1 MTNEILHYASPYYDP
16 VKAHE
21 YYMKH
26 RELKGRT
33 STAGL
38 NDEGKAAA
46 SYVKEQLTTEHKTK
60 VEANNEDTTNQ
71 IDKLREQ
78 KKSNIAAH
86 KAAMQRQI
94 DQLRAKLSSMSSS
107 DKQKNRS
114 KISSIISALREQNA
128 AERERLNAEFQAQSK
143 SLRIAQKETNENLKT
158 EYDDKYL
165 SELEKIKANPAF
177 QKAKASRSGSKK
189 SSSSKKTK
197 KDLSY
202 YMRGAPIHV

>member
-1 MTNEILHYASPYYDP
+1 MNNEILHYASPYYDP

-21 YYMKH
+21 YYIKH
-26 RELKGRT
+26 RELKGRA

-46 SYVKEQLTTEHKTK
+46 SYVKEQLTTEHKSK
-60 VEANNEDTTNQ
+60 VEANKEDTTNQ

-78 KKSNIAAH
+78 KKSNIEAH
-86 KAAMQRQI
+86 KAAMQSQI
-94 DQLRAKLSSMSSS
+94 DRLKASV
-107 DKQKNRS
+107 DKQKNRDHITAN
-114 KISSIISALREQNA
+114 ISVLREQNA

-143 SLRIAQKETNENLKT
+143 SIRTAQKETNENLKT

-177 QKAKASRSGSKK
+177 QKAKASHSGSKK

>member
-46 SYVKEQLTTEHKTK
+46 SYVKEQLTAERKSK
-60 VEANNEDTTNQ
+60 VEANKEDTANK
-71 IDKLREQ
+71 IDKLHEQ
-78 KKSNIAAH
+78 KKPNIAAH

-94 DQLRAKLSSMSSS
+94 DQLRTKLSSMPSA
-107 DKQKNRS
+107 DKQKNRAQ
-114 KISSIISALREQNA
+114 ISSSLSALREQNA

-143 SLRIAQKETNENLKT
+143 SLRTAQ
-158 EYDDKYL
+158 
-165 SELEKIKANPAF
+165 
-177 QKAKASRSGSKK
+177 
-189 SSSSKKTK
+189 
-197 KDLSY
+197 
-202 YMRGAPIHV
+202 

>member
-1 MTNEILHYASPYYDP
+1 MNNEILHYASPYYDP

-21 YYMKH
+21 YYIKH
-26 RELKGRT
+26 RELKGRA

-46 SYVKEQLTTEHKTK
+46 SYVKEQLTTERTSK
-60 VEANNEDTTNQ
+60 VEANKEDTTNQ

-78 KKSNIAAH
+78 KKSNLEVH
-86 KAAMQRQI
+86 KAAMQSQI
-94 DQLRAKLSSMSSS
+94 DRLKAKLRSMSSA
-107 DKQKNRS
+107 DKQKNRDRIAAN
-114 KISSIISALREQNA
+114 ISVLREQNA

-143 SLRIAQKETNENLKT
+143 SLRTAQKETNANLKT

-165 SELEKIKANPAF
+165 SELEKIKPNPAF

-189 SSSSKKTK
+189 SSSSKKNQER
-197 KDLSY
+197 S
-202 YMRGAPIHV
+202 

>member
-21 YYMKH
+21 YYIKH
-26 RELKGRT
+26 RELKGRN

-46 SYVKEQLTTEHKTK
+46 SYVKEQLTTERKSK
-60 VEANNEDTTNQ
+60 VESNKEDTTNQ

-78 KKSNIAAH
+78 KKSNIEVH
-86 KAAMQRQI
+86 KSAMQSQI
-94 DQLRAKLSSMSSS
+94 DRLKAKLRSMSSA
-107 DKQKNRS
+107 DKQKNRDRIAAN
-114 KISSIISALREQNA
+114 ISVLLEQNA

-189 SSSSKKTK
+189 SSSSKTTK

>member
-21 YYMKH
+21 YYIKH
-26 RELKGRT
+26 RELKGRN

-46 SYVKEQLTTEHKTK
+46 SYVKEQLTTERKSK
-60 VEANNEDTTNQ
+60 VESNKEDTTNQ

-78 KKSNIAAH
+78 KKSNIEVH
-86 KAAMQRQI
+86 KSAMQSQI
-94 DQLRAKLSSMSSS
+94 DRLKAKLRSMSSA
-107 DKQKNRS
+107 DKQKNRDRIAAN
-114 KISSIISALREQNA
+114 ISVLREQNA

-189 SSSSKKTK
+189 SSSSKTTK

>member
-26 RELKGRT
+26 RELKGRN

-46 SYVKEQLTTEHKTK
+46 SYVKEQLTTERK
-60 VEANNEDTTNQ
+60 ANKEDTINQ

-86 KAAMQRQI
+86 KAAMQRLI
-94 DQLRAKLSSMSSS
+94 DQLRAKLSSMLSA
-107 DKQKNRS
+107 DKQKNRAW
-114 KISSIISALREQNA
+114 ISSSISALREQNA

-143 SLRIAQKETNENLKT
+143 SLWTAQKTQQESQ
-158 EYDDKYL
+158 DR
-165 SELEKIKANPAF
+165 I
-177 QKAKASRSGSKK
+177 R
-189 SSSSKKTK
+189 
-197 KDLSY
+197 
-202 YMRGAPIHV
+202 R